1 MCFDEMIALD
11 QFDTSRATLAV
22 FVISLATILGA
33 LGFELIGGYW
43 PCPLCLMQR
52 WAYYAV
58 VPLSLVL
65 LFAAG
70 PDRQQL
76 VRWGLV
82 LCGLIA
88 LANAG
93 LGAYHSGIE
102 WKFWPGP
109 ASCAGG
115 TGLSGGLPDLSKAHA
130 VSCDDAQWR
139 FAGLS
144 FAGWNVVV
152 SLIIA
157 GAAFRGARGHYG
169 SSTVSQ

>member
-1 MCFDEMIALD
+1 MSGKIMLALN
-11 QFDTSRATLAV
+11 QFDNRRATLAV

-33 LGFELIGGYW
+33 WGFELIGGYW

-65 LFAAG
+65 LVAAS
-70 PDRQQL
+70 PARQQL
-76 VRWGLV
+76 LRWGLI
-82 LCGLIA
+82 LCGLIV

-93 LGAYHSGIE
+93 LGAYHSGVE

-115 TGLSGGLPDLSKAHA
+115 TGLSGGLPDLSKARA

-152 SLIIA
+152 SLMIA
-157 GAAFRGARGHYG
+157 AAAFYGARTRYG
-169 SSTVSQ
+169 SSSVSQ